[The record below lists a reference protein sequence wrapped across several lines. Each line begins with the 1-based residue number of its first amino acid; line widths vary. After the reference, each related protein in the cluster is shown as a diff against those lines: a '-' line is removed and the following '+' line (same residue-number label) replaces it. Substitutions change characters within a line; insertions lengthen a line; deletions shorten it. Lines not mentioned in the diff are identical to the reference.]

1 MLGHS
6 HATSGA
12 LVWAVAAAAALPEK
26 VIGIHL
32 GTTDILLGAFLC
44 AGAALLP
51 DLDHPSGTIAHFFG
65 PVSHYLCRFV
75 CWASGGHRHAT
86 HSLLFVAL
94 MFGGSWAGIHYLHR
108 PFTLASVFVLLSLAI
123 RALRLCPPGQGIHS
137 WGTVTVLAVA
147 GTAMVDRWIGLTPQW
162 MPFAIGLGTLAHLVG
177 DCFTREG
184 CPLFWPVR
192 G

>member
-1 MLGHS
+1 MPGHS
-6 HATSGA
+6 HAASGA

-32 GTTDILLGAFLC
+32 GTTDVLLGAFLC

-51 DLDHPSGTIAHFFG
+51 DLDHPSGTIAHVLG
-65 PVSHYLCRFV
+65 PVSHYFCRLV

-94 MFGGSWAGIHYLHR
+94 MFGGSWAGVHYLHR
-108 PFTLASVFVLLSLAI
+108 PFTLALVFVLLSLAV
-123 RALRLCPPGQGIHS
+123 RALRLCPPGTGIHS
-137 WGTVTVLAVA
+137 WGVVTLLAAA
-147 GTAMVDRWIGLTPQW
+147 GTAMVDSWMAATPHW
-162 MPFAIGLGTLAHLVG
+162 LPFAVGLGALAHLVG
-177 DCFTREG
+177 DCLTREG
-184 CPLFWPVR
+184 CPLFWPVK

>member
-1 MLGHS
+1 MPGHS
-6 HATSGA
+6 HAASGA

-51 DLDHPSGTIAHFFG
+51 DLDHPSGTIAHFLG
-65 PVSHYLCRFV
+65 PVSHYFCRLV

-94 MFGGSWAGIHYLHR
+94 MFGGSWAGVHYLHR
-108 PFTLASVFVLLSLAI
+108 PFTLALVFVLLSLAV
-123 RALRLCPPGQGIHS
+123 RALRLCPPGTGIHS
-137 WGTVTVLAVA
+137 WGVVTLLAAA
-147 GTAMVDRWIGLTPQW
+147 GTAMADSWMSATPQW
-162 MPFAIGLGTLAHLVG
+162 MPFAVGLGALAHLVG
-177 DCFTREG
+177 DCLTREG
-184 CPLFWPVR
+184 CPLFWPVK

>member
-1 MLGHS
+1 M
-6 HATSGA
+6 
-12 LVWAVAAAAALPEK
+12 WAVAAAAALPEK

-51 DLDHPSGTIAHFFG
+51 DLDHPSGTIAHFLG
-65 PVSHYLCRFV
+65 PVSHYFCRLV

-94 MFGGSWAGIHYLHR
+94 TFGGSWAGVHYLHR
-108 PFTLASVFVLLSLAI
+108 PFTLALVFVLLSLAV
-123 RALRLCPPGQGIHS
+123 RALRLCPPGTGIHS
-137 WGTVTVLAVA
+137 WGVVTLLAAA
-147 GTAMVDRWIGLTPQW
+147 GTAMADSWMSATPQW
-162 MPFAIGLGTLAHLVG
+162 MPFAVGLGALAHLVG
-177 DCFTREG
+177 DCLTREG
-184 CPLFWPVR
+184 CPLFWPVK